1 MWFVVFVKMYDD
13 NIEIYYF
20 KMLKKRLWKWYWYD
34 IKMFDYEVFV
44 SLSVGKCFLNL
55 LFLGEF

>member
-20 KMLKKRLWKWYWYD
+20 KMLKK
-34 IKMFDYEVFV
+34 DYENDIGMI
-44 SLSVGKCFLNL
+44 LRCLIMKCL
-55 LFLGEF
+55 LV